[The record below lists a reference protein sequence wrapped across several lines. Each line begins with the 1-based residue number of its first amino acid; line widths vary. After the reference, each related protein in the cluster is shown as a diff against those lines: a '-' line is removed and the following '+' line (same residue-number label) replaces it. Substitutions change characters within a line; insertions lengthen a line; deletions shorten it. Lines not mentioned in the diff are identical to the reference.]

1 MSRPICVLLIAAL
14 NCMPAFAQLDTAT
27 LSEAYR
33 AYDLDRNQG
42 LVCAEAT
49 DSAVL
54 AWQEGG
60 ILKSYIDM
68 WEVTGDS
75 YWLGRVAEHFE
86 LIAADATDPD
96 GDGYLGWQTA
106 EYSSAIAYAHRLHNV
121 SAAEIGPAEQK
132 VKVHE
137 RLRDCTGHTYLIE
150 FQAGPEQLRIRDWDT
165 QEIIL
170 DAMVYDPAGTTIDQI
185 VPFTFTLTG
194 QTHQGDRF
202 MVRTVAP
209 QAVEHIAHEGMIA
222 YPVARFIEAVRAT
235 PALKAEYGPQ
245 ADAFL
250 AFITRNLFEKNERHW
265 VSMDEL
271 GGAYRAGPW
280 PTDRAPNSML
290 PHNQYLSLGRA
301 WLVLGSLPGANPA
314 IGERARQMA
323 SLFHSL
329 LMLDD
334 ASNAY
339 LWHYMDWVDD
349 GESLQTGAEDTMH
362 GHIGI
367 GFAVEAARR
376 GIVFSDE
383 DMRRL
388 ANTWLRLM
396 WNQDAEEPRM
406 AGRVDGSEPGKHR
419 ALLTSWAELS
429 QWDPQVHT
437 LATSAWAELDPAQQ
451 ARWAPTM
458 LLCGTRAA
466 SHPTADV
473 TNP

>member
-1 MSRPICVLLIAAL
+1 MLRRIAVLLIAAL
-14 NCMPAFAQLDTAT
+14 SCTPGFAQLDTAT

-33 AYDLDRNQG
+33 TCDLARNQG
-42 LVCAEAT
+42 LGYADAT

-75 YWLGRVAEHFE
+75 YWLDRLVEHFE
-86 LIAADATDPD
+86 MIAANATDPE

-106 EYSSAIAYAHRLHNV
+106 EYSAGIAYAHRLHNV
-121 SAAEIGPAEQK
+121 SAAEIGPAEQRIK
-132 VKVHE
+132 VDE
-137 RLRDCTGHTYLIE
+137 RLRECTGHTYIVE
-150 FQAGPEQLRIRDWDT
+150 FQTGPERFRIRDWDT
-165 QEIIL
+165 QEIIA
-170 DAMVYDPAGTTIDQI
+170 DAVTYGPAGATIDQI

-202 MVRTVAP
+202 MIRTIAP
-209 QAVEHIAHEGMIA
+209 QHVEHIAHEGMIA
-222 YPVARFIEAVRAT
+222 YPVARFIEAVKTTSELQAR
-235 PALKAEYGPQ
+235 YGAK

-265 VSMDEL
+265 VSIEPL

-280 PTDRAPNSML
+280 PTERAPNVML

-301 WLVLGSLPGANPA
+301 WLVLGSLRGVNPA

-323 SLFHSL
+323 GLFHSL
-329 LMLDD
+329 LMVDD
-334 ASNAY
+334 ATDACT
-339 LWHYMDWVDD
+339 WHYMDWLEYGD
-349 GESLQTGAEDTMH
+349 GLQTAAEDTMH
-362 GHIGI
+362 GHIDV

-376 GIVFSDE
+376 GIVFTSQ
-383 DMRRL
+383 DMQRL

-396 WNQDAEEPRM
+396 WNQDADRPRI
-406 AGRVDGSEPGKHR
+406 AGRVDGSAPGKHP
-419 ALLTSWAELS
+419 ALLTSWTELAE
-429 QWDPQVHT
+429 WNPQVHT
-437 LATSAWAELDPAQQ
+437 LAAAAWSELDPAEQ

-458 LLCGTRAA
+458 LLCEARGA
-466 SHPTADV
+466 HPANV